1 MCDFMKKA
9 YPMKFAY
16 KFFVLIPLVFATTNF
31 NAALA
36 SELPAR
42 CESRVEAVAF
52 DPHQLVMAT
61 RVMFNFNSDQA
72 TITYYKTRAVNLT
85 QPRDIFKPDF
95 EVESLFYTYE
105 VVSLS
110 HVILIKSSM
119 DQVIGTISHGDGDSF
134 WLKLNDGSSPES
146 LNCFF

>member
-1 MCDFMKKA
+1 
-9 YPMKFAY
+9 
-16 KFFVLIPLVFATTNF
+16 
-31 NAALA
+31 
-36 SELPAR
+36 
-42 CESRVEAVAF
+42 
-52 DPHQLVMAT
+52 MAT
-61 RVMFNFNSDQA
+61 RVMFNLNSDQA
-72 TITYYKTRAVNLT
+72 TITYYKTRAMNLT